1 VKLYKTLQKGGKMK
15 NSRGLFL
22 ALMLCSSKAFC
33 SGIGADSVAFVNY
46 GANAGFGQGSFP
58 GIVLGMPKGAGPS
71 MGSLDVLSLGKSGDI
86 TLVFLDEI
94 IVDGPGYDLAVFENP
109 FFISGDSGKA
119 YVEVAFVEL
128 SVEGD
133 SFVSYPFDFDST
145 IQPVGNPARYK
156 GLAGVWPVNS
166 YEGVPDPRNP
176 DSSGGDLFDLSLV
189 GLENARFVRIIDAG
203 DSIYDGGWKSKG
215 SAGFD
220 LDAAVAMHWTDRANP
235 FVVTDAEAISAV
247 EITVYFSKS
256 LAGDTGFPLDYFKL
270 DGVPLMS
277 GDQVIAFD
285 STTLKLVLNTT
296 LPLTDTMPVLTMNQ
310 AIGSQTGENLLNGY
324 EKQVRK
330 DYGVFES
337 DNVSLS
343 SASISAYPNPFTH
356 KTVIQFVVRPPA
368 LPTGRERAGSS
379 EFVDE
384 KPLALGIYDLSGRL
398 VRNLHISK
406 SPNQQMSEAEWDGTD
421 ESGKEVATGYYVC
434 RLNNGGR
441 DAFCKVLLFR

>member
-1 VKLYKTLQKGGKMK
+1 MRYLWVSSIMLV
-15 NSRGLFL
+15 
-22 ALMLCSSKAFC
+22 LCSSEASC
-33 SGIGADSVAFVNY
+33 SGIGADSVASVNY
-46 GANAGFGQGSFP
+46 GVDAGFGQGSFP
-58 GIVLGMPKGAGPS
+58 EIVLGMPRGAGPS
-71 MGSLDVLSLGKSGDI
+71 MGSLDVLSLGKSGEI

-145 IQPVGNPARYK
+145 IQPVGNPARYQ

-166 YEGVPDPRNP
+166 YEGVPDPRDS
-176 DSSGGDLFDLSLV
+176 DSSGGDFFDLSLV

-220 LDAAVAMHWTDRANP
+220 LDAAVAMHWTNRADP
-235 FVVTDAEAISAV
+235 FAVTDAEAISAV
-247 EITVYFSKS
+247 EITVHFSKS
-256 LAGDTGFPLDYFKL
+256 LAGNTGFPLEYFEL

-277 GDQVIAFD
+277 GDQVLAFD

-296 LPLTDTMPVLTMNQ
+296 PPLTDTMPVLTVSQ
-310 AIGSQTGENLLNGY
+310 YVGSQTGENLLNRY
-324 EKQVRK
+324 EKQIRK
-330 DYGVFES
+330 DYGISEYH
-337 DNVSLS
+337 DPLLS
-343 SASISAYPNPFTH
+343 TASISAHPNPFT
-356 KTVIQFVVRPPA
+356 TRSEVTFY
-368 LPTGRERAGSS
+368 LSLSTGSGAG
-379 EFVDE
+379 
-384 KPLALGIYDLSGRL
+384 LNIYDLGGRL
-398 VRNLHISK
+398 VCTLNLCNLGK
-406 SPNQQMSEAEWDGTD
+406 SVKSVCWDGTD
-421 ESGKEVATGYYVC
+421 ESGKEVATGYYMC

-441 DAFCKVLLFR
+441 DVFCKVLLLR